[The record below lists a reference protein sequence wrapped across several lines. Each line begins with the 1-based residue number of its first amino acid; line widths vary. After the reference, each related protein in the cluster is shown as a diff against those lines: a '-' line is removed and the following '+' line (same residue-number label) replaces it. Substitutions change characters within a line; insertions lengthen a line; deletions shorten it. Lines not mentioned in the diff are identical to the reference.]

1 LRPAFDD
8 NEKLLIKYLMKEFW
22 VSHNVKTESFE
33 SYQKG
38 ISQTIEKKLILIYI
52 DNAWKE
58 HLQNMSLLR
67 DAVGWRSY
75 GQRNPLFEYKEDS
88 YQLFKDQSKTI
99 RQLILYDYLHSELV

>member
-1 LRPAFDD
+1 MA
-8 NEKLLIKYLMKEFW
+8 
-22 VSHNVKTESFE
+22 
-33 SYQKG
+33 
-38 ISQTIEKKLILIYI
+38 
-52 DNAWKE
+52 
-58 HLQNMSLLR
+58 LLR